1 MKRVL
6 SGCAVAVV
14 VLSACAKSTPPP
26 APAPAVAKAPGQPLP
41 HTIEEAIALHR
52 AGSND
57 VYEAGLRAL
66 VKSTDPQVQR
76 RALAMLAVFLQDQK
90 RYDEAAPV
98 MAQAADAYP
107 EIAPSLRLH
116 LVEIEEQR
124 KAYDSAINAA
134 RAIVTAA
141 PDSAAAA
148 VARLRLPGLL
158 AAKGDVTATDAAYR
172 DMAALAIDELT
183 EDEWVRAADRLATAG
198 RFDLAE
204 AIRMRLVTTYT
215 SGRYTEKIYGQL
227 AQMPASPLE
236 FIGFN
241 DSLDLANKLAK
252 ADRYDQALE
261 QLKRVQRRFP
271 EAQTSDLYRN
281 VRVRALFNSR
291 NYTTLLTETDPA
303 TLGDPALLMLRSRA
317 AWRAGR
323 PQEFLSGLQ
332 LLEQK
337 YPASKEAIDAKV
349 QRSKYYVTD
358 VVDFQKSVNDLQ
370 AAINAGAVGTDGEN
384 IWNLGW
390 TFTQW
395 GLANIKG
402 ANGDLSAANA
412 QFTEAL
418 NTFKRYVT
426 SYPDGDY
433 KTNSLFWAAKINEK
447 LGRMAE
453 RDSAL
458 QQVVNEYP
466 YSYYAYRA
474 REIMG
479 QPLSAPSSVANAN
492 VFPDIDAAV
501 ASVNDPRLAAIDEL
515 VALDL
520 ERDATREM
528 KRVAAAYP
536 DNPGIQ
542 FKLADVYVRGGEP
555 FRANSIVQR
564 RFRDIVRHGGQNVPQ
579 RFWEVLFPLAY
590 WDRIQAEAKK
600 QNVDPYQVAAI
611 IRQESGFEPST
622 VSNAGA
628 VGLMQIMPAEA
639 ARLGEAAGLTDVT
652 REKLFDPAINIA
664 VGAAEFRQKLNRM
677 NDNSTLATA
686 AYNAG
691 EEPVGRWLAQ
701 TPVDDID
708 LFVETIPYAETRL
721 YVKTVTRNR
730 FEYRRIY
737 EGSNSRNDT
746 ESRTP

>member
-6 SGCAVAVV
+6 SGCAAAA
-14 VLSACAKSTPPP
+14 LLLTACAKTTPPP
-26 APAPAVAKAPGQPLP
+26 APAPAPVAKSQIQ
-41 HTIEEAIALHR
+41 TIEQAIAAHR
-52 AGSND
+52 SGNNQL
-57 VYEAGLRAL
+57 YEAGLREL
-66 VKSTDPQVQR
+66 TRSQDPVAQR
-76 RALAMLAVFLQDQK
+76 RALAMLAVFLEEQK
-90 RYDEAAPV
+90 RYEEAAPL
-98 MAQAADAYP
+98 MAQAADANP
-107 EIAPSLRLH
+107 SIAPSLRLH
-116 LVEIEEQR
+116 LVDIEEQR
-124 KAYDSAINAA
+124 KQYDSAVAAA
-134 RAIVTAA
+134 RTLITTA
-141 PDSAAAA
+141 PDSAAAS
-148 VARLRLPGLL
+148 VARLRLPALL
-158 AAKGDVTATDAAYR
+158 ASKDDIAGTDAAYR
-172 DMAALAIDELT
+172 EMAALPIDELT
-183 EDEWVRAADRLATAG
+183 EDEWVRAADRLAAAG

-204 AIRMRLVTTYT
+204 AIRMRLLSTYT

-227 AQMPASPLE
+227 EKMPASPLE

-261 QLKRVQRRFP
+261 QLKRIQRRFP
-271 EAQTSDLYRN
+271 DAQTSDLYRN

-291 NYTTLLTETDPA
+291 NYTTLLSETDPA
-303 TLGDPALLMLRSRA
+303 TLTDPALLMLRSRA

-332 LLEQK
+332 LIEQK
-337 YPASKEAIDAKV
+337 YPSSKEATEAKV

-390 TFTQW
+390 TYTQW
-395 GLANIKG
+395 GLANIKAASGDVAAG
-402 ANGDLSAANA
+402 AT
-412 QFTEAL
+412 QFTQAL
-418 NTFKRYVT
+418 TTFKRYVET
-426 SYPDGDY
+426 YPDGDY

-447 LGRMAE
+447 LGRTPG
-453 RDSAL
+453 RDAAL
-458 QQVVNEYP
+458 QQIISEYP
-466 YSYYAYRA
+466 YSYYAYRS
-474 REIMG
+474 REILG
-479 QPLSAPSSVANAN
+479 VPTTAPSSIANAN
-492 VFPDIDAAV
+492 AFPDLDAAMGT
-501 ASVNDPRLAAIDEL
+501 VNDPRLAAVDEL

-528 KRVAAAYP
+528 KRIAAAYP
-536 DNPGIQ
+536 DNPAIQ

-555 FRANSIVQR
+555 FRANGILQR

-579 RFWEVLFPLAY
+579 RFWEILFPLAY
-590 WDRIQAEAKK
+590 WDRIQTEAKK
-600 QNVDPYQVAAI
+600 QNVDPYQLAAI

-652 REKLFDPAINIA
+652 REKLFDPDTNIA
-664 VGAAEFRQKLNRM
+664 VGAAEFRLKLNRM
-677 NDNSTLATA
+677 NDNPTLATA

-691 EEPVGRWLAQ
+691 EDPVGRWLAQ

-708 LFVETIPYAETRL
+708 LFVEAIPYAETRL

-737 EGSNSRNDT
+737 EGSRAST
-746 ESRTP
+746 TQQPAAGTP